1 MGTIRASVE
10 KGAPVKD
17 LDPERIEIQ
26 EQTMSRQISAERFNK
41 KQSTIS
47 VANIVNAIKNLKT
60 GHQQSEGTPEQKR
73 QMNDSFDNNTSF
85 HPSLSDDDEE
95 SPEEEEDDLVTLD
108 EFLKYTKQTDKK
120 IEAIK

>member
-1 MGTIRASVE
+1 
-10 KGAPVKD
+10 
-17 LDPERIEIQ
+17 
-26 EQTMSRQISAERFNK
+26 
-41 KQSTIS
+41 
-47 VANIVNAIKNLKT
+47 
-60 GHQQSEGTPEQKR
+60 
-73 QMNDSFDNNTSF
+73 MNDSFDNNTSF